1 MNPCLEINPDKH
13 SNLEDFICS
22 LELRCTSE
30 KRFGGRS
37 SRGKRRVTRSLAF
50 ICFRSSS
57 CGGGRCVLTVGEA
70 PHSFRGRAGFF
81 SPSFFL
87 FLLYYRPA
95 PNVLALKSKRKLL
108 FSFFALRLAERYLFR
123 ACLCATFWGGR
134 RAYLRRGLK
143 TTSLAGS
150 RVARKKTRN
159 KCFMKQTCTSLPC
172 FVFFGNWFAA
182 SSCIQAP
189 RFSFLFVL
197 FLIVPCLLNQH
208 FFKKNVIPQM

>member
-57 CGGGRCVLTVGEA
+57 CGGGRCVVTVGEA
-70 PHSFRGRAGFF
+70 PDSFRGRAGFF
-81 SPSFFL
+81 SPFFFFFFSAL
-87 FLLYYRPA
+87 ETELLYYRPA

-108 FSFFALRLAERYLFR
+108 FFFFCAPLGRALSLPSVFM
-123 ACLCATFWGGR
+123 CDFWGGGGGR
-134 RAYLRRGLK
+134 ICAED
-143 TTSLAGS
+143 
-150 RVARKKTRN
+150 
-159 KCFMKQTCTSLPC
+159 
-172 FVFFGNWFAA
+172 
-182 SSCIQAP
+182 
-189 RFSFLFVL
+189 
-197 FLIVPCLLNQH
+197 
-208 FFKKNVIPQM
+208 